1 MGVQYVDK
9 VLNATE
15 HTESSTDIHIASE
28 VDRVY
33 RSIPQDTT
41 TIKANGSPYIDVTRD
56 NLTDTVV
63 STYSGLCVPADS
75 GCTSLTNRQVWNPW
89 IEKSKGMSDFEPKD
103 GYKSMIAVEVGTV
116 QGFQKLDPGETFEG
130 GMIAKAK
137 H

>member
-41 TIKANGSPYIDVTRD
+41 TIKANGSSYIDVTRD
-56 NLTDTVV
+56 NLSDTVV
-63 STYSGLCVPADS
+63 SPYSGRCVPADS
-75 GCTSLTNRQVWNPW
+75 GCTLLIHFQVWNPW
-89 IEKSKGMSDFEPKD
+89 LEKSKGMSDFEPKD
-103 GYKSMIAVEVGTV
+103 GYKSMIAVEVGAV
-116 QGFQKLDPGETFEG
+116 QGFTKLEPGETFEG

>member
-1 MGVQYVDK
+1 MGVQYIDK

-15 HTESSTDIHIASE
+15 HTESNTDIRIVGE

-41 TIKANGSPYIDVTRD
+41 TIKANGAPYIDVIRD
-56 NLTDTVV
+56 NLADTVI
-63 STYSGLCVPADS
+63 
-75 GCTSLTNRQVWNPW
+75 WNPW

-116 QGFQKLDPGETFEG
+116 QGFQKLEPGETFEG

>member
-1 MGVQYVDK
+1 VQYIDK

-15 HTESSTDIHIASE
+15 HTESNTDIHIASE

-41 TIKANGSPYIDVTRD
+41 TIKANGSSYIDVTRD
-56 NLTDTVV
+56 NLSDTVV
-63 STYSGLCVPADS
+63 STYSARFRMHIANAFPKK
-75 GCTSLTNRQVWNPW
+75 VWNPW